1 VWLVSSQ
8 HGATSVYEVILDC
21 RGEAC
26 GCATSSIAEI
36 LASTSTLP
44 RSYVLRPVRVLG
56 VVRGSGIGSRKLNT
70 QDGCKPRPSNSVP
83 KINTLDYQ
91 LEEGTAGAGVENTS
105 LAIAQDRVRVLFRQ
119 QAEAAHL
126 PLRTILDSAT
136 LMNCNAQA
144 IPPNHVREDSNIYDC
159 FRGATT
165 RQICAL
171 CKGIVMTAQSGVDI
185 RAGQ

>member
-1 VWLVSSQ
+1 M
-8 HGATSVYEVILDC
+8 
-21 RGEAC
+21 
-26 GCATSSIAEI
+26 
-36 LASTSTLP
+36 
-44 RSYVLRPVRVLG
+44 
-56 VVRGSGIGSRKLNT
+56 
-70 QDGCKPRPSNSVP
+70 P

-105 LAIAQDRVRVLFRQ
+105 LAIAQDRVLFKQ

-126 PLRTILDSAT
+126 PLRTILDPAT

-144 IPPNHVREDSNIYDC
+144 IPPNHVREDSNIYGC
-159 FRGATT
+159 FRGGTT

-171 CKGIVMTAQSGVDI
+171 CKGIFMTAQSGVDI

>member
-1 VWLVSSQ
+1 LAKKPTLLVALLVHTPALWC
-8 HGATSVYEVILDC
+8 HGIAIIAPH
-21 RGEAC
+21 RG
-26 GCATSSIAEI
+26 
-36 LASTSTLP
+36 
-44 RSYVLRPVRVLG
+44 RR
-56 VVRGSGIGSRKLNT
+56 RKLNT
-70 QDGCKPRPSNSVP
+70 QDGRKPRPSDSVP

-105 LAIAQDRVRVLFRQ
+105 LAIAQDRVRVLFTQ

-126 PLRTILDSAT
+126 PRRTILDPAT

-144 IPPNHVREDSNIYDC
+144 IPPNHVREASNTYDC

-171 CKGIVMTAQSGVDI
+171 CKGIFMAAQSGVDI
-185 RAGQ
+185 RTG